1 MEFQGFL
8 TRALAPLLGFSL
20 PLNTPSQSDTPPFD
34 PSTATLESLR
44 RLLADETVT
53 SAFLV
58 EQYLAQIED
67 HNAHTI
73 TITASKADLIEQ
85 ARCLDDERMD
95 GHVRGC
101 MHGIPVLVENIQR
114 IGPTLLS
121 ELLTKAGMILIARIT
136 PSPLMNSE
144 NDTHQIPTNTSP
156 ALFLPLTIT
165 HSVNSPLIQQASCL
179 GLCVMSSTTSSYGA
193 IAKTVQD
200 LMDVMAVLTNEGNS
214 APLWGNSV
222 SQILDSCRT

>member
-1 MEFQGFL
+1 MPSLGSL
-8 TRALAPLLGFSL
+8 TRTLAFILGYTL
-20 PLNTPSQSDTPPFD
+20 PLNLPSSGTPPFN
-34 PSTATLESLR
+34 PSTATLTDLR
-44 RLLADETVT
+44 RLLKAETVT

-58 EQYLAQIED
+58 EQYLAQIEN

-73 TITASKADLIEQ
+73 TITAPKADLIEQ

-95 GHVRGC
+95 GYVRGR

-114 IGPTLLS
+114 TEPTSLS

-156 ALFLPLTIT
+156 TLFLPLTIT
-165 HSVNSPLIQQASCL
+165 HSVNSPLIQQAGSL
-179 GLCVMSSTTSSYGA
+179 GLCVLHPTTSSYGA
-193 IAKTVQD
+193 IARTAQD
-200 LMDVMAVLTNEGNS
+200 LVDVMGVLTNEGNS
-214 APLWGNSV
+214 APLWGNSGK
-222 SQILDSCRT
+222 SDT